1 MSRVKVSLIQGSAG
15 RRDQYGWAEK
25 SALIVVDGLART
37 LGNDDLV
44 ATAWSA
50 AVKAGYDYGVPHPEI
65 PELYLLGELSLNVVA
80 SDRVEIACTYKR
92 SSAEEDPDYV
102 GIRGDIV
109 LVQEQTHKDRDGVD
123 LFTKYKRDAA
133 SNFKIQ
139 LGRVDIWQ
147 PCRTLE
153 FSKTLTVS
161 PVPYAETLVGHT
173 NAAAFQGMVAHHWLC
188 MGCTFNS
195 PDTGKTWETAFKF
208 AGHWNSWKYI
218 IYYLLDGG
226 KTPGNYNADYQ
237 YGQCVRT
244 IEVYGDADF
253 ASLGLPD
260 VSS

>member
-1 MSRVKVSLIQGSAG
+1 MSRVKVSLINGTAG

-44 ATAWSA
+44 GSAWSA

-65 PELYLLGELSLNVVA
+65 ADLYLLGELSLNVVA

-92 SSAEEDPDYV
+92 PEEGEDPDYV

-109 LVQEQTHKDRDGVD
+109 LVQERTNKDHAGDD
-123 LFTKYKRDAA
+123 IFTKWKPDATRDQ
-133 SNFKIQ
+133 KIQ
-139 LGRVDIWQ
+139 TGMVDVWR

-161 PVPYAETLVGHT
+161 PVPYAETLVGYT
-173 NAAAFQGMVAHHWLC
+173 NAAAFQGMVTHHWLC

-208 AGHWNSWKYI
+208 AGHWNLWKQT
-218 IYYLLDGG
+218 IYYLLQGG
-226 KTPGNYNADYQ
+226 AIPENYNESYQ
-237 YGQCVRT
+237 NGQCVRT
-244 IEVYGDADF
+244 IEVYGAADF

-260 VSS
+260 VST